1 MRRLIRSFMLP
12 VIALVGF
19 GCDESFSPKVEYEQ
33 RYVLQC
39 FVQVQ
44 VPNLAPITVTAVLAH
59 TYDVNGVDPTSN
71 TTDPAI
77 AGAEV
82 SLTVNQKS
90 YYLLGAQRPSRDT
103 SRYPGKQWYYTTS
116 VPYIMPDNVVTVTA
130 KLPNG
135 KTLNAQ
141 TTLPSSRP
149 FSSNY
154 DFASGLTRPFNLQP
168 GKPNWSIS
176 WDNNMD
182 IEVHLFVP
190 RLTIA
195 YAKLVG
201 SGEVWSSV
209 TVPSKYV
216 SSQGRVIP
224 VYPSVSSEKQC
235 SFEFAAL
242 DSAMASISAGDS
254 VKSRYGTHSARLEV
268 IEYDL
273 PLSKYYSS
281 INGSLDQF
289 SIRTEQS
296 VYSNVGGGIGILGS
310 SVIHWV
316 DYTFDE
322 RYLQRFGYRIR

>member
-1 MRRLIRSFMLP
+1 MRRIIRLLIVLA
-12 VIALVGF
+12 VALVGF
-19 GCDESFSPKVEYEQ
+19 GCDESFSPKQEFQ
-33 RYVLQC
+33 QQYVLQC
-39 FVQVQ
+39 FVEVQ
-44 VPNLAPITVTAVLAH
+44 VPNLAPITVTAVLAN
-59 TYDVNGVDPTSN
+59 TYDVNGVDPASN
-71 TTDPAI
+71 TIDPAI

-82 SLTVNQKS
+82 ALTVNQKP
-90 YYLLGAQRPSRDT
+90 YYMLGAQRSSRDA
-103 SRYPGKQWYYTTS
+103 SRYPGKQWYYATS
-116 VPYIMPDNVVTVTA
+116 IPTIMPDNVVALTA

-135 KTLNAQ
+135 KTLTAQ

-154 DFASGLTRPFNLQP
+154 EFESGLTSPLSLQP
-168 GKPNWSIS
+168 GKPNWTIS

-182 IEVHLFVP
+182 VEVHLFVP

-195 YAKLVG
+195 YTKLVG
-201 SGEVWSSV
+201 TNEVWGSV
-209 TVPSKYV
+209 IVPSKYV
-216 SSQGRVIP
+216 SSQGNMIP
-224 VYPSVSSEKQC
+224 VYPSLSSEKQC

-254 VKSRYGTHSARLEV
+254 AKAQYGLHSARLQV

-273 PLSKYYSS
+273 PLSKYFSS

-310 SVIHWV
+310 CLTQWIEYS
-316 DYTFDE
+316 FDQ
-322 RYLQRFGYRIR
+322 RYVQRFGYRFR